1 MQNPANRATIG
12 FLFAS
17 LHTGASLV
25 ILPSLLDAA
34 KKHDVNL
41 ICFPGGRLQA
51 ADSFES
57 QRNAIFDL
65 ASHKSLDGL
74 ITWSSSLGGVL
85 GPAEIQAFHQR
96 YHPLPMVSLAQ
107 FMEGTPTVSVDSY
120 LGMRSLLAHL
130 IEEHG
135 FKRLAFIRGPE
146 EHYYAQERYRAYLDS
161 LQTFSLPLDPRLV
174 TRPLPWEA
182 GVEAIE
188 LLLDE
193 RGLKPG
199 ADFDAVVAV
208 SDMMAIWA
216 MKTLQSRGYDV
227 PKDVAVT
234 GFNNSREEKL
244 STPPLTTVD
253 LPFGEQGAKAM
264 DLLLQQLAGE
274 SVPALITLPSKLIV
288 RQSCGCP
295 SRAVALA
302 SFTPADGKEKG
313 KGEIKLEDARAG
325 FLSEMEAVLH
335 PEETREWLESVFD
348 AFIQEPAE
356 FLSVLNKSLEEAAQ
370 AGQNLLRWQDA
381 VSVLRRWALEY
392 SSDSKHIE
400 TLISQARVAVDE
412 AVQRAQAYA
421 QWKADREAE
430 TLRETSRV
438 LLTTFDI
445 NHLTDALAERLP
457 ALGIP
462 SVYLVTYEKPT
473 DAEVPE
479 HARLMLAYCDK
490 RRAELEEG
498 GLHFATHQ
506 VLPLDYLPKDRRYS
520 LVVEPLYF
528 QDKSLGYV
536 VFEIG
541 THDGNTYELLRSN
554 LSSALQG
561 AMLFQEIQQARLD
574 AEKADRIKT
583 RLLANVSHEMRT
595 PLNIIMGYTQN
606 ILGAPEKIS
615 SSL

>member
-1 MQNPANRATIG
+1 MQNSSNRATIG

-34 KKHDVNL
+34 KRHDVNL

-65 ASHKSLDGL
+65 ASATCLDGV

-85 GPAEIQAFHQR
+85 GPTEVQAFHQR

-161 LQTFSLPLDPRLV
+161 LQTFNLPLNPKLI

-182 GVEAIE
+182 GSEAIE

-193 RGLKPG
+193 RRLKPG
-199 ADFDAVVAV
+199 EDFDAVVAV

-216 MKTLQSRGYDV
+216 MKTLQSRGFEV

-234 GFNNSREEKL
+234 GFNNSMEERL
-244 STPPLTTVD
+244 ATPPLTTID
-253 LPFGEQGAKAM
+253 LPFGEQGSKVM
-264 DLLLQQLAGE
+264 DVLLQQLAGE
-274 SVPALITLPSKLIV
+274 SVPALITLPSKLVV

-295 SRAVALA
+295 SKAIALA
-302 SFTPADGKEKG
+302 SFTPKDKSGKG
-313 KGEIKLEDARAG
+313 KGETKFEDVRAG
-325 FLSEMEAVLH
+325 CVSEMEALMSLH
-335 PEETREWLESVFD
+335 QWESKELFESIFD
-348 AFIQEPAE
+348 SFVQGVKKSPQK
-356 FLSVLNKSLEEAAQ
+356 FLSKLGNVLE
-370 AGQNLLRWQDA
+370 QNIFSDQNFVHWQN
-381 VSVLRRWALEY
+381 VISILRRCALEY
-392 SSDSKHIE
+392 IPESEKVE
-400 TLISQARVAVDE
+400 ALISQARVVVEE
-412 AVQRAQAYA
+412 AVQRAQSYS
-421 QWKADREAE
+421 QWRADREAE
-430 TLRETSRV
+430 NLRETNRA
-438 LLTTFDI
+438 LLTTFDV
-445 NHLTDALAERLP
+445 NQLTDVLAERLP
-457 ALGIP
+457 TLGIP
-462 SVYLVTYEKPT
+462 SAYLVTYEQPT

-479 HARLMLAYCDK
+479 YARLIMAYKDNE
-490 RRAELEEG
+490 RVSIAQDSLR
-498 GLHFATHQ
+498 FATHQ
-506 VLPLDYLPKDRRYS
+506 VVPLEFLPKDRRYS
-520 LVVEPLYF
+520 LVVEHLYF

-541 THDGNTYELLRSN
+541 PHEGNTYELLRNN
-554 LSSALQG
+554 LSSARQG
-561 AMLFQEIQQARLD
+561 AMLCHEIQQARLD

-606 ILGAPEKIS
+606 ILGGT
-615 SSL
+615 